1 MLIKIRLLCLFILA
15 ACFCWSANAFAGAQK
30 NFLWAVESNNLS
42 DVSKFLAR
50 GADPNTP
57 NRRSYTPLMV
67 AAQTENLKLAE
78 LLLHADAKLDLRNKY
93 GETAIMLAS
102 YHGLTEMVKQL
113 YIKGAEINHNG
124 WNPLLY
130 AASNGHLGVM
140 QLLLNGGAEIN
151 STSDNGTTAI
161 MMAARGNHY
170 DAVSLLVNNG
180 ADPRIK
186 NEQGENA
193 LHWAQKHN
201 HRKIVEF
208 LSNHGAQKSSE

>member
-1 MLIKIRLLCLFILA
+1 MPINIRLISILIMVT
-15 ACFCWSANAFAGAQK
+15 CFCLSANVFAGVQK
-30 NFLWAVESNNLS
+30 SFQWAVESNNLS

-57 NRRSYTPLMV
+57 NRYSYTPLMV
-67 AAQTENLKLAE
+67 AAQTENIKLAE
-78 LLLHADAKLDLRNKY
+78 LLLHADAKLDVRNNY

-113 YIKGAEINHNG
+113 YVKGAEINHSG

-130 AASNGHLGVM
+130 AASNGHTHVM

-151 STSDNGTTAI
+151 ATSDNGTTAV
-161 MMAARGNHY
+161 MMAVRGNHY
-170 DAVSLLVNNG
+170 KAVSLLIENG
-180 ADPRIK
+180 ADPRIR

-201 HRKIVEF
+201 HRKIIKF
-208 LSNHGAQKSSE
+208 LSDHNAMHE